1 MAVVLLALLPV
12 SSIAQTN
19 ICAASGVVF
28 GFFNGVMTKSDQ
40 AQIVLGRHI
49 KGKNLYGS
57 QTPNGEPITYDLF
70 YNDTDGFADFVE
82 TFDQRL
88 QEHGGLLAGRFEL
101 FFSAMRGEGV
111 WWQSL
116 TSAIPRLVDLRDSLF
131 NSYRAALMRELT
143 AGFGQPNMAEVAS
156 HHRAQIDP
164 GSHSRL

>member
-101 FFSAMRGEGV
+101 FFSATRGEGS
-111 WWQSL
+111 WWSSL
-116 TSAIPRLVDLRDSLF
+116 TEAIPVLADLPQALFDLFLATLV
-131 NSYRAALMRELT
+131 RELT
-143 AGFGQPNMAEVAS
+143 ADFGNPNMAEVAS